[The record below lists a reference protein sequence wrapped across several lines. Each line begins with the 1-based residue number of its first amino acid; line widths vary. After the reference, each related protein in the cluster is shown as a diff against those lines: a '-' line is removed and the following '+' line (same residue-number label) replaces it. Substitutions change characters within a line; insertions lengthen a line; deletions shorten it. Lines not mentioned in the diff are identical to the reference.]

1 MKKLAVAPK
10 WKNYGLRIFGFLHPY
25 RDGNLIIV
33 LACLFLPESLG
44 ASVLS
49 ESGPFGFHSTL
60 HGLKATNVV
69 DTCILLVLNARD
81 LMNKSTCPRGPNLQ
95 SSSYWN

>member
-25 RDGNLIIV
+25 RDGNSIIV
-33 LACLFLPESLG
+33 LARLFLLESLG

-49 ESGPFGFHSTL
+49 ESGAFRFHSTL
-60 HGLKATNVV
+60 HDLKATHVV
-69 DTCILLVLNARD
+69 DARILLVLNARD
-81 LMNKSTCPRGPNLQ
+81 LMDKTFSPVPMGTKNA
-95 SSSYWN
+95 